1 MQLLKAVASTEPE
14 ISNEELLMLENEFLR
29 NELELKDIENSI
41 EIYECILDCIEKT
54 GGVGKSLEVMFGEN
68 VSSSENFEAEIKA
81 QYDSACEVAYS
92 MAFAKQKTSEIWKR
106 LDAAI
111 DRFMKLS
118 NSDLEKVRYPIRFE
132 FSPRQEKIGT
142 AIEFVMND
150 IIPKMEHIINHGKP
164 NDEEAKKYDIEF
176 DKIGEKFNEFVKDIK
191 SDPIT
196 IESSDD
202 LKKIISECK
211 VYKSA
216 AKAMLQKIESTLV
229 VFGKLSGYNTRAI
242 ANAKKYLYTMQR
254 IYMRLGIHM
263 FNVVNKALEAAK

>member
-1 MQLLKAVASTEPE
+1 MQLLKACAESPVV
-14 ISNEELLMLENEFLR
+14 SNEELLMLENEFLR

-54 GGVGKSLEVMFGEN
+54 GGVDKSLEVMFGEN

-81 QYDSACEVAYS
+81 QYESACEAAYS
-92 MAFAKQKTSEIWKR
+92 MAFAKAKTSEIWKR

-118 NSDLEKVRYPIRFE
+118 NSDLEKVKYPIHFE

-142 AIEFVMND
+142 AIDFVMND
-150 IIPKMEHIINHGKP
+150 IIPKMEHIIQHGKP
-164 NDEEAKKYDIEF
+164 TDEEAKKYDIEF
-176 DKIGEKFNEFVKDIK
+176 DKIGEKFNEYVKNIK
-191 SDPIT
+191 ADPIT
-196 IESSDD
+196 IEGPED
-202 LKKIISECK
+202 LKKIVSECK
-211 VYKSA
+211 IYKSA

-229 VFGKLSGYNTRAI
+229 VFGKVSGYSTRAI

-263 FNVVNKALEAAK
+263 FNVVNKALEASK